1 MSSNN
6 ITCPSCGTLIDI
18 DDVLTHQ
25 AEERIKK
32 QMQIE
37 MSKRVEE
44 VNKRAQDLEE
54 KQKQF
59 ELAKQKENE
68 LFAARM
74 EKVKEEFEKKFNEE
88 LRAKE
93 EKIQLSTNEKLRKEF
108 EAKIAAQQ
116 KIISEADQK
125 AKKMNTLEI
134 KLMET
139 ERKMKEQLEEAALN
153 EAKKIQSLRNELEEN
168 FQKKASEKFELE
180 KKELLKK
187 LEDQKKLTAEMQRKQ
202 AQGSMQLQGE
212 VQELAIEEYLE
223 KHFVLDEVIEI
234 KKGARGGDCIQIVKN
249 NLGQALG
256 KIYYESKRTKDFQP
270 SWIDKFKD
278 DIREQNADIGVI
290 ITQAMPS
297 GMERFG
303 LYKGI
308 WICSYAEFKGLCFA
322 LRDALVRVG
331 EVKDSQLN
339 KGDKM
344 NMLYDYFT
352 SPAFKDT
359 FTNMM
364 DVFKGMKEDLEKE
377 KRAMNKIWTMR
388 DKQIERF
395 LANAQNLYGSIKG
408 IAGNSADFLDELD
421 QIGLIE

>member
-116 KIISEADQK
+116 KIISEADEK

-139 ERKMKEQLEEAALN
+139 EQKMKEQLEEAALN

-168 FQKKASEKFELE
+168 IQKKASEKFELE

-249 NLGQALG
+249 NLGQTLG

-344 NMLYDYFT
+344 SMLYDYFT